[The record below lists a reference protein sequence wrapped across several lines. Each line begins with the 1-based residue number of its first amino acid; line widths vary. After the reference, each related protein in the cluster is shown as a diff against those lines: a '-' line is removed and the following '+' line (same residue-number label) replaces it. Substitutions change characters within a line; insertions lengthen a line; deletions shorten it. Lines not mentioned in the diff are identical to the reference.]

1 MTVPGALTI
10 FVILGGVGCFLTN
23 IYNKGEGLI
32 LLGLENLL
40 NPRRKTI
47 LDDDDRRPVP
57 GLLATILGILCL
69 VFAGCGEWPQARLDA
84 YLGQQAT
91 VDGSRLAGL
100 PGPVQAG
107 LVLFND
113 TTAPDSAP
121 ELSEASLTSLT
132 EHVRKQLMHDVPL
145 EVVRVVHSPKPG
157 ASPPKFTSVLQWA
170 QDQNVDYLVMAV
182 LSSNEIEVP
191 ERFPWRGSTLG
202 AAARGLTFGYR
213 AENLALAELAL
224 IDVRGGQVLVRVE
237 GNAWA
242 SLDRLDPP
250 IDSNEYPVVRR
261 NLEDPPI
268 YPENDEVAHDVM
280 RAVAGSDAVNQAVL
294 HLKETWGGS
303 RTVPAPSGN

>member
-1 MTVPGALTI
+1 M
-10 FVILGGVGCFLTN
+10 
-23 IYNKGEGLI
+23 
-32 LLGLENLL
+32 
-40 NPRRKTI
+40 NPRRKII
-47 LDDDDRRPVP
+47 LDEDDDRRPVP

-84 YLGQQAT
+84 YLGQQPAS
-91 VDGSRLAGL
+91 DLSRFAGQ
-100 PGPVQAG
+100 PDQVQAG

-121 ELSEASLTSLT
+121 ELSEDSLAALT
-132 EHVRKQLMHDVPL
+132 EHVRKQLKHDVPL
-145 EVVRVVHSPKPG
+145 EVVRIVHSPDPG

-170 QDQNVDYLVMAV
+170 KDQHVEYLVMAI
-182 LSSNEIEVP
+182 LSSTEIEVP

-224 IDVRGGQVLVRVE
+224 LDVRTGHVLARVE
-237 GNAWA
+237 GQAWA

-294 HLKETWGGS
+294 HLKEAWGGS
-303 RTVPAPSGN
+303 GTVPAPSGN